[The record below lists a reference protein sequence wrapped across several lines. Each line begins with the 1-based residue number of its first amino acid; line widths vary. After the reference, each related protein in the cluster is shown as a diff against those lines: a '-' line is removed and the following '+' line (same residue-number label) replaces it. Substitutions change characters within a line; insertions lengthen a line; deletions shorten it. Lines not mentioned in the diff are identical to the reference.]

1 MNNYQKLAQL
11 LNVAEITEDY
21 KGAPDLEI
29 GEWHTADG
37 YAVHVIA
44 NDPRN
49 IDFEYDVYYYEPSFR
64 EVIDRIEQL
73 DDDATVFVAD
83 LETYLPEYEVES
95 YIEEQEEK
103 LLEDLDVERHE
114 L

>member
-29 GEWHTADG
+29 GTWNTADG
-37 YAVHVIA
+37 YDVHVIA

-49 IDFEYDVYYYEPSFR
+49 IDFEYDVFYYEPSFLQ
-64 EVIDRIEQL
+64 VIDRIKQL
-73 DDDATVFVAD
+73 DADAIVYVSDF
-83 LETYLPEYEVES
+83 ETYLPEYEVED

-103 LLEDLDVERHE
+103 LLENLNVENYE
-114 L
+114 

>member
-29 GEWHTADG
+29 GTWNTADG
-37 YAVHVIA
+37 YDVHVIA

-49 IDFEYDVYYYEPSFR
+49 IDFEYDVFYYEPSFLQ
-64 EVIDRIEQL
+64 VINRIKQLDADAIEQVS
-73 DDDATVFVAD
+73 DF
-83 LETYLPEYEVES
+83 ETYLPEYEVED
-95 YIEEQEEK
+95 YIEEQEENLK
-103 LLEDLDVERHE
+103 VEE
-114 L
+114 YDS

>member
-11 LNVAEITEDY
+11 LNVAEIIEDY

-29 GEWHTADG
+29 GTWNTADG
-37 YAVHVIA
+37 YDVHVIA

-49 IDFEYDVYYYEPSFR
+49 IDFEYDVFYYEPSFLQ
-64 EVIDRIEQL
+64 VIDRIKQL
-73 DDDATVFVAD
+73 DADAIVYVSDF
-83 LETYLPEYEVES
+83 ETYLPMYEVED

-103 LLEDLDVERHE
+103 LLENLNVENYE
-114 L
+114 

>member
-29 GEWHTADG
+29 GTWNTADG
-37 YAVHVIA
+37 YDVHVIA

-49 IDFEYDVYYYEPSFR
+49 IDFEWDVYYYEPSFR
-64 EVIDRIEQL
+64 QVIDRIKQL
-73 DDDATVFVAD
+73 DSDATVYVSD
-83 LETYLPEYEVES
+83 LEAYLPEYEVED

-103 LLEDLDVERHE
+103 LLENLNVENYE
-114 L
+114 

>member
-21 KGAPDLEI
+21 KGTPDLEI

-44 NDPRN
+44 SDPRN
-49 IDFEYDVYYYEPSFR
+49 IDFEYDVYYYEPSFT

-73 DDDATVFVAD
+73 DEDATVFVAD

-95 YIEEQEEK
+95 YIEEQDLK
-103 LLEDLDVERHE
+103 LLENLNVEQYDS
-114 L
+114 

>member
-1 MNNYQKLAQL
+1 MNNYQKLAKL
-11 LNVAEITEDY
+11 LNVAEINEEY

-49 IDFEYDVYYYEPSFR
+49 IDFEYDVFYYEPSFHQ
-64 EVIDRIEQL
+64 VIDRIEQL
-73 DDDATVFVAD
+73 DSDATVYVSDF
-83 LETYLPEYEVES
+83 ETYLPEYEVED
-95 YIEEQEEK
+95 YIEEQEQK
-103 LLEDLDVERHE
+103 LLENIDVERYE

>member
-29 GEWHTADG
+29 GTWNTADG
-37 YAVHVIA
+37 YDVHVIA

-49 IDFEYDVYYYEPSFR
+49 IDFEYDVFYYEPSFLQ
-64 EVIDRIEQL
+64 VIDRIEQL
-73 DDDATVFVAD
+73 DSDATVYVSDF
-83 LETYLPEYEVES
+83 ETYLPMYEVED

-103 LLEDLDVERHE
+103 LLENLDVERYE

>member
-29 GEWHTADG
+29 GTWNTADG
-37 YAVHVIA
+37 YDVHVIA

-49 IDFEYDVYYYEPSFR
+49 IDFEYDVFYYEPSFLQ
-64 EVIDRIEQL
+64 VIDRIKQL
-73 DDDATVFVAD
+73 DADAAVYVSDF
-83 LETYLPEYEVES
+83 ETYLPEYEVED
-95 YIEEQEEK
+95 YIEEQEENLK
-103 LLEDLDVERHE
+103 VEE
-114 L
+114 YDS